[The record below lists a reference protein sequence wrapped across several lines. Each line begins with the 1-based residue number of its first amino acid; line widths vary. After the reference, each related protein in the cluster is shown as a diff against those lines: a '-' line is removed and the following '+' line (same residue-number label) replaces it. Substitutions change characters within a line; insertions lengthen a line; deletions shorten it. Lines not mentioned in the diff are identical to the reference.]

1 MDPSDVPRP
10 SPRRELQG
18 PRPTPLKVRKDSYKI
33 KKPPPAS
40 SQPGAAAPPP
50 PQPPPPHNRPPV
62 IIYTVSPKIIHTK
75 PSDFMTLVQRLTGPD
90 SSAGPSTDASL
101 PSPSSY
107 GGGALSPAARL
118 AAFEKSAP
126 SSDGDRARSS
136 GLDVEEPFGMD
147 GGGPVVDRA
156 GSFPG
161 ILSPMPASLP
171 PISPNFF
178 SPITSFDTTSLS
190 FLQELSPVFAGNKS
204 FMDAGASTILPS
216 PNYFLSTPTVPSP
229 GSCWDLLSQLPD
241 F

>member
-1 MDPSDVPRP
+1 MDPSDAPRP

-33 KKPPPAS
+33 KKPPPGP
-40 SQPGAAAPPP
+40 SQPAAAALP
-50 PQPPPPHNRPPV
+50 PQHRNPV

-118 AAFEKSAP
+118 ATFEKSAQ
-126 SSDGDRARSS
+126 SSDGDRPRSS
-136 GLDVEEPFGMD
+136 GVDVQEHFD
-147 GGGPVVDRA
+147 VDVGGPFLDRP

-178 SPITSFDTTSLS
+178 SPISSFDTNSLS
-190 FLQELSPVFAGNKS
+190 FLQELSPVFSGNKG
-204 FMDAGASTILPS
+204 FLDGGPS
-216 PNYFLSTPTVPSP
+216 PNYYLSTPTVPSP
-229 GSCWDLLSQLPD
+229 GSCWDLLSQFQD